1 MRSIPDQN
9 YEPSIKNN
17 FSLSVQKAAT
27 TVLNSPELDV
37 ERKKEFI
44 HTAISTFIRE
54 PLKSDRGIESVLAVF
69 ESLDPEELL
78 KIYPNF
84 LEINDSVIKF
94 MKNIYQ
100 NPSGYYS
107 PYILDTRM
115 WKLLNYLYGD
125 KLNLYKTEGLESST
139 RFLHD
144 LNEIVTNT
152 SYHSPYDTP
161 QSSIYSFLQD
171 ILSTRSDV
179 GENIMYLSSLLPSG
193 TTFKG
198 NIYDLQ
204 FFRRQDLKTNF
215 PYVFTHSEQ
224 AREYLLKLVDLKNV
238 KTYDFFNLLQE
249 ANSHIEQIK
258 KSENE

>member
-1 MRSIPDQN
+1 
-9 YEPSIKNN
+9 
-17 FSLSVQKAAT
+17 
-27 TVLNSPELDV
+27 
-37 ERKKEFI
+37 
-44 HTAISTFIRE
+44 
-54 PLKSDRGIESVLAVF
+54 
-69 ESLDPEELL
+69 
-78 KIYPNF
+78 
-84 LEINDSVIKF
+84 